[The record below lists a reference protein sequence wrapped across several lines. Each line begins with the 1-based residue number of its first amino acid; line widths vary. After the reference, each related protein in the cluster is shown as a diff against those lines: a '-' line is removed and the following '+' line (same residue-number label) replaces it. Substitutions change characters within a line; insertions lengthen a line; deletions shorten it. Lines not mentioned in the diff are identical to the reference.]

1 FQADGK
7 WLQVVGVA
15 RQAKYSSFSE
25 PPKAFFYVPLRQN
38 FSIRVNLFIRTARA
52 PVAIAAELARE
63 IHTLDEN
70 LAPSQITTM
79 RQSINLTALSSQQI
93 AVGLVSIFGGLALV
107 LATIGLYGVMSYAV
121 SQSTRELGL
130 RMALGAEPGHVLRLV
145 ISRGL
150 LLTTIGIVLGG

>member
-1 FQADGK
+1 TYLTAPITVEAYQPAADERPTAEYNQIGQGYLATMGIPLVAGREFTQADDDNAPLAAIVNERMVTQYWHGENPVSKRIQADGK

-52 PVAIAAELARE
+52 PVVIAAELARE

-79 RQSINLTALSSQQI
+79 
-93 AVGLVSIFGGLALV
+93 
-107 LATIGLYGVMSYAV
+107 
-121 SQSTRELGL
+121 
-130 RMALGAEPGHVLRLV
+130 
-145 ISRGL
+145 
-150 LLTTIGIVLGG
+150 